1 MTKLKK
7 ERLVTTDVSILN
19 KFLFENDAY
28 KKISFLLGPA
38 IRLSSKKLQT
48 KSSEFW
54 LTLKC
59 LAISDRVALHP
70 GEDSRIFSI

>member
-7 ERLVTTDVSILN
+7 ERLVTRDFSILN
-19 KFLFENDAY
+19 KFLFENDVY
-28 KKISFLLGPA
+28 KKNYFLLGPA

-54 LTLKC
+54 LLLKC
-59 LAISDRVALHP
+59 LAISDRIALHP
-70 GEDSRIFSI
+70 GEDSCIFSI